1 MLRGCA
7 VNSTS
12 FGAEEFWRDLVG
24 RLPVLP
30 SDAMLDRAEMHPRES
45 DQAHQDA
52 DVPELENAAAGRDGP
67 IDPALEARARKDL
80 IDFLYAQSA
89 SGRLTPVFVFSI
101 CFALFFP
108 YVPWWTLPLVLAFQL
123 GGTGLGEVLRRRYA
137 RLSPD
142 ADREPWARGYMLV
155 SAICGMSWGLVGSLW
170 LIPEKPELQVVLVIV
185 LIAGVTGSLVSRSPH
200 LPSLFIFTAALGAPF
215 IAVQL
220 TMGVYGIAI
229 AMLAVLFA
237 YSMQGWGRGLNRMYV
252 REAAARLRAND
263 LVRDLEAARDVAEA
277 RAEEAIEARH
287 AAEAGARA
295 KTEFLAT
302 ISHEVRTP
310 LNGIQG
316 MAELMQDTPLSDNQQ
331 DWLTTIRES
340 ADNLGIILDDIIDM
354 SLHESGA
361 ADYERASY
369 DPRAIATQIIGI
381 HEPEAR
387 RKHLEITMVVLP
399 EVPMTAMG
407 DEKRCRQALLNLVG
421 NAVKFT
427 DSGRV
432 SIKLSV
438 EMSPEI
444 GADVLRYA
452 VRDTGIGIAP
462 ESLPNLFAEFVQVD
476 QSITRRH
483 GGRGLGL
490 ALVKRI
496 VEQMDGHVGVR
507 STLGEG
513 SEFWFDVPLSKRA
526 VHGSGDV
533 KVNERAQGIV
543 SSKITDLEN
552 ALGEAKAHEI
562 VEACLDATWTLVE
575 TIETARRNGDIE
587 AVGRAAHDL
596 KSTAGNIGLSA
607 LEARAGTI
615 EAAVRSGDGAT
626 ALEQASLVPGETAMA
641 QTDLVASHPQFGRV
655 GKNTSSS
662 AKAS

>member
-1 MLRGCA
+1 M
-7 VNSTS
+7 N
-12 FGAEEFWRDLVG
+12 
-24 RLPVLP
+24 
-30 SDAMLDRAEMHPRES
+30 RAQMRPQESHQASQEANAPERET
-45 DQAHQDA
+45 AA
-52 DVPELENAAAGRDGP
+52 DGRDGP
-67 IDPALEARARKDL
+67 IDPALEARARTDL

-89 SGRLTPVFVFSI
+89 SGRLTPVFVFSV

-108 YVPWWTLPLVLAFQL
+108 HVSWWTLPLILAFQL
-123 GGTGLGEVLRRRYA
+123 GGTGLGEVLRRRHA

-155 SAICGMSWGLVGSLW
+155 SAICGISWGLVGSLW
-170 LIPEKPELQVVLVIV
+170 LIPEKPELQVVLVMV
-185 LIAGVTGSLVSRSPH
+185 LIAGVAGSLVSRSPH

-215 IAVQL
+215 IGVQL
-220 TMGVYGIAI
+220 SMGSYGIAI
-229 AMLAVLFA
+229 AVLALLFA

-252 REAAARLRAND
+252 REAMARLRAND
-263 LVRDLEAARDVAEA
+263 LVQDLENARDVAEA

-316 MAELMQDTPLSDNQQ
+316 MAELMQDTSLSDDQQ
-331 DWLTTIRES
+331 DCLTTIRES

-354 SLHESGA
+354 SLHESGS
-361 ADYERASY
+361 ADYDRAPY
-369 DPRAIATQIIGI
+369 DPRVIASQIIGI

-387 RKHLEITMVVLP
+387 RKGLDINLVVLP
-399 EVPMTAMG
+399 EVSAQVIG

-427 DSGRV
+427 DSGKV
-432 SIKLSV
+432 AIKLSV
-438 EMSPEI
+438 ELAPEI

-452 VRDTGIGIAP
+452 VRDTGIGVAP
-462 ESLPNLFAEFVQVD
+462 SSLPNLFTEFVQVD

-496 VEQMDGHVGVR
+496 VEQMGGNVGVR

-513 SEFWFDVPLSKRA
+513 SEFWFDVPLSEQA
-526 VHGSGDV
+526 ALGGGDPRSDE
-533 KVNERAQGIV
+533 KIQRIV
-543 SSKITDLEN
+543 SSKVTDLEN
-552 ALGEAKAHEI
+552 TLGDAKAHEI
-562 VEACLDATWTLVE
+562 VEACLDAAWTLAE
-575 TIETARRNGDIE
+575 SIEAARRIGDLE

-607 LEARAGTI
+607 LEARAGAI
-615 EAAVRSGDGAT
+615 EAAVRSGDRAT
-626 ALEQASLVPGETAMA
+626 ALEQASVVPGETAMA
-641 QTDLVASHPQFGRV
+641 QADLVASHPQIGRLHKIR
-655 GKNTSSS
+655 GGASDAPAANGSQAK